1 MRIAIIPA
9 RGGSKRIPGKNKKL
23 FLGKPVVAYS
33 VQAALES
40 KLFDEVMVS
49 TDDDAIAE
57 IALQYGA
64 KVPFRRS
71 AKNASDTA
79 GTADVIKEVLETYA
93 KQGKTFEHV
102 CCIYP
107 CAPLITAEKLKQAFS
122 LLSSSNFDTVF
133 PIMKYSSPIQRALKF
148 KSGKVEMF
156 SPEYQDTR
164 TQDLEPSY
172 FDAGQFYFF
181 RYDSFV
187 KKGDIWTDNT
197 TAMEVNEMEAQDIDN
212 ETDWK
217 LAELKYSLMNSK

>member
-1 MRIAIIPA
+1 
-9 RGGSKRIPGKNKKL
+9 
-23 FLGKPVVAYS
+23 

-71 AKNASDTA
+71 AENASDTA

-93 KQGKTFEHV
+93 KQGKTFEHA

-107 CAPLITAEKLKQAFS
+107 CAPLVTAEKLKQAFL
-122 LLSSSNFDTVF
+122 LLSSGNFDTVF
-133 PIMKYSSPIQRALKF
+133 PIIKYSSPIQRALKL
-148 KSGKVEMF
+148 KNGKVEMF
-156 SPEYQDTR
+156 SPEYRDTR